1 VSDVTEWLEANA
13 ETRARL
19 FSQPGLEP
27 RVVHLVAVLVL
38 AGLDDEQIDAQ
49 LFGHGIS
56 VNGQPKCRARLPRAL
71 KVIRRLAA

>member
-1 VSDVTEWLEANA
+1 
-13 ETRARL
+13 
-19 FSQPGLEP
+19 
-27 RVVHLVAVLVL
+27 VVHLVAVLVL